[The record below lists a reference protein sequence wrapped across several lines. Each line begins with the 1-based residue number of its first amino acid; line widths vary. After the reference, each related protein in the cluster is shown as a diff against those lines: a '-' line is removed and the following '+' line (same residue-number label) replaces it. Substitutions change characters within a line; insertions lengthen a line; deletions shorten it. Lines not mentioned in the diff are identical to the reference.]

1 MVLHGDRLLVQG
13 VTEADL
19 EAMDDAERYA
29 QYPQADGEVGIGQA
43 N

>member
-1 MVLHGDRLLVQG
+1 MHGERLLVQG

-19 EAMDDAERYA
+19 EAMDDADRYA
-29 QYPQADGEVGIGQA
+29 QYPQAEGEVGIGQT